1 MRNINALFNTP
12 SQPVELTA
20 SQADHA
26 ATLYKRLTSSRWQV
40 RFKLPSGTWHTASTG
55 ETSLDTAKSAGIEI
69 QQQVLSQL
77 AAGESL
83 SKKTFGEVAKEE
95 LAAMRRALDNSRA
108 PKTYRDYIFAINKYL
123 IPFFGRIPVAN
134 IREETIEDFSAWREI
149 KMGREPKAS
158 TMRNHASAYNRVI
171 KLARRQGLIPAER
184 AFPDL
189 PIAGEKSQAR
199 PAFSQ
204 PEIDELLAFMA
215 EWELGGRLRMSR
227 LMRRLC
233 RSYVEFLL
241 YTGIRHGTEARAL
254 RWRHLQWHYAG
265 EKRYLRVWV
274 SGKTGPRYLIA
285 KHQAIPA
292 LERLADW
299 QDLGFADLDGVINAR
314 LDRLV
319 FAYPDGGTPYQMEGV
334 FRTLMRDSGLA
345 LDTAGK
351 NRTLY
356 SLRHTY
362 ATFALASGVDIHT
375 LARQMGTSIA
385 MIERHYSKITPLLSA
400 DRLA

>member
-1 MRNINALFNTP
+1 M
-12 SQPVELTA
+12 
-20 SQADHA
+20 
-26 ATLYKRLTSSRWQV
+26 
-40 RFKLPSGTWHTASTG
+40 RFKLPSGNWHAESTG
-55 ETSLDTAKSAGIEI
+55 TADLVNAKPAGIEI
-69 QQQVLSQL
+69 QQRVLAQL

-83 SKKTFGEVAKEE
+83 SQKTFGEVAQEE
-95 LAAMRRALDNSRA
+95 MAAMRRALDNSRA

-123 IPFFGRIPVAN
+123 IPFFGKLPVAS
-134 IREETIEDFSAWREI
+134 IRDETIEDFSAWREV

-189 PIAGEKSQAR
+189 PIDGEKSQAR
-199 PAFSQ
+199 PAFSLS
-204 PEIDELLAFMA
+204 EIDDLLVFMA
-215 EWELGGRLRMSR
+215 CWETGGRLRMSR

-254 RWRHLQWHYAG
+254 RWRHLQWHYSG
-265 EKRYLRVWV
+265 EQRYLRVWV

-292 LERLADW
+292 LERLAAW
-299 QDLGFADLDGVINAR
+299 QDLGFADLNEVINAR

-319 FAYPDGGTPYQMEGV
+319 FTYPDGGTPYQMEGV

-345 LDTAGK
+345 LDTAGR

-362 ATFALASGVDIHT
+362 ATFALAAGVDIHT

-385 MIERHYSKITPLLSA
+385 MIERHYSKITPMLSA
-400 DRLA
+400 EKLA

>member
-1 MRNINALFNTP
+1 MRNLNALFNTS

-20 SQADHA
+20 SLLDQTS
-26 ATLYKRLTSSRWQV
+26 TLFKRPTSSKWQI
-40 RFKLPSGTWHTASTG
+40 RFKLPSGNWHAASTG
-55 ETSLDTAKSAGIEI
+55 QANLADAKPAGIEI
-69 QQQVLSQL
+69 QQRVLTQL
-77 AAGESL
+77 AAGESI
-83 SKKTFGEVAKEE
+83 SKKTFGEVAAEE
-95 LAAMRRALDNSRA
+95 IAAMRRALDNSRA

-123 IPFFGRIPVAN
+123 IPFFGKTPVAS
-134 IREETIEDFSAWREI
+134 IRDETVEDFSAWREV
-149 KMGREPKAS
+149 KMAREPKAS

-204 PEIDELLAFMA
+204 PEMDDLLAFMA
-215 EWELGGRLRMSR
+215 DWELGGRLRMSR

-254 RWRHLQWHYAG
+254 RWRHLQWHHSG
-265 EKRYLRVWV
+265 EQRYLRVWV

-285 KHQAIPA
+285 RHQAIPA

-299 QDLGFADLDGVINAR
+299 QDLGFADLNEVINAR

-319 FAYPDGGTPYQMEGV
+319 FAYPDGRTPYQMEGV

-345 LDTAGK
+345 LDTAGR

-362 ATFALASGVDIHT
+362 ATFALAAGVDIHT

-400 DRLA
+400 EKLA

>member
-1 MRNINALFNTP
+1 M
-12 SQPVELTA
+12 
-20 SQADHA
+20 
-26 ATLYKRLTSSRWQV
+26 
-40 RFKLPSGTWHTASTG
+40 RFKLPSGNWHAASTG
-55 ETSLDTAKSAGIEI
+55 TTNLADAKPAGIEI
-69 QQQVLSQL
+69 QQRVLAQL
-77 AAGESL
+77 AAGESI
-83 SKKTFGEVAKEE
+83 SNKTFGEVAQEE
-95 LAAMRRALDNSRA
+95 LTAMRRALDNSRA

-123 IPFFGRIPVAN
+123 IPFFGKLPVAN
-134 IREETIEDFSAWREI
+134 IRDETIEDFSAWREV
-149 KMGREPKAS
+149 KMGREPRAS

-204 PEIDELLAFMA
+204 PEIDDLLAFMA
-215 EWELGGRLRMSR
+215 DWELGGRLRMSR

-254 RWRHLQWHYAG
+254 RWRHLQWHYSG
-265 EKRYLRVWV
+265 EQRYLRVWV

-299 QDLGFADLDGVINAR
+299 QDLGFADLNEVINAR

-334 FRTLMRDSGLA
+334 FRKLMRDSGLA
-345 LDTAGK
+345 LDTAGR

-362 ATFALASGVDIHT
+362 ATFALAAGVDIHT

-400 DRLA
+400 EKLG

>member
-1 MRNINALFNTP
+1 M
-12 SQPVELTA
+12 
-20 SQADHA
+20 
-26 ATLYKRLTSSRWQV
+26 
-40 RFKLPSGTWHTASTG
+40 RFKLPSGNWHAASTG
-55 ETSLDTAKSAGIEI
+55 TTNLVDAKPAGIEI
-69 QQQVLSQL
+69 QQRVLAQL
-77 AAGESL
+77 AAGESA
-83 SKKTFGEVAKEE
+83 SHKTFGEVAAEE
-95 LAAMRRALDNSRA
+95 IAVMRRALDNSRA

-123 IPFFGRIPVAN
+123 IPFFGKLPVAS
-134 IREETIEDFSAWREI
+134 IRDETIEDFSAWRET
-149 KMGREPKAS
+149 KMGREPRAS

-204 PEIDELLAFMA
+204 PEIDDLLAFMA
-215 EWELGGRLRMSR
+215 DWELGGRLRMSR

-233 RSYVEFLL
+233 RSYAEFLL

-265 EKRYLRVWV
+265 DKRYLRVWV

-285 KHQAIPA
+285 KHQSIPA
-292 LERLADW
+292 LERLSEW
-299 QDLGFADLDGVINAR
+299 QDLGFADLDEVINAR

-345 LDTAGK
+345 LDTAGR

-362 ATFALASGVDIHT
+362 ATFALTAGVDIHT

-385 MIERHYSKITPLLSA
+385 MIERHYSKITPMLSA

>member
-1 MRNINALFNTP
+1 MRNLNSLFSAP

-20 SQADHA
+20 AQAEHA
-26 ATLYKRLTSSRWQV
+26 ATLYKRPSSSKWQI
-40 RFKLPSGTWHTASTG
+40 RFKLPSGNWHAASTG
-55 ETSLDTAKSAGIEI
+55 TTNFADAKSAGIEI
-69 QQQVLSQL
+69 QHRVLTQL
-77 AAGESL
+77 EAGESI
-83 SKKTFGEVAKEE
+83 SKKTFGEVAQEE
-95 LAAMRRALDNSRA
+95 IAAMRRALDNSRA

-123 IPFFGRIPVAN
+123 IPFFGKLPVAS
-134 IREETIEDFSAWREI
+134 IRDETIEDFSAWREV
-149 KMGREPKAS
+149 KMGRAPKAS

-189 PIAGEKSQAR
+189 PIAGEKSHAR

-204 PEIDELLAFMA
+204 PEIDDLLAFMA
-215 EWELGGRLRMSR
+215 DWELGGRLRMSR

-254 RWRHLQWHYAG
+254 RWRHLQWHYSG
-265 EKRYLRVWV
+265 EQRYLRVWV

-285 KHQAIPA
+285 KHQTIPA
-292 LERLADW
+292 LERLAAW
-299 QDLGFADLDGVINAR
+299 QALGFSDLNEVINAR

-345 LDTAGK
+345 LDTAGR

-362 ATFALASGVDIHT
+362 ATFALASGIDIHT

-400 DRLA
+400 EKLC

>member
-1 MRNINALFNTP
+1 M
-12 SQPVELTA
+12 
-20 SQADHA
+20 
-26 ATLYKRLTSSRWQV
+26 
-40 RFKLPSGTWHTASTG
+40 RFKLPSGNWHAASTG
-55 ETSLDTAKSAGIEI
+55 TTNLVDAKPAGIEI
-69 QQQVLSQL
+69 QQRVLAQL

-83 SKKTFGEVAKEE
+83 SNKTFGEVAAEE
-95 LAAMRRALDNSRA
+95 IAAMRRALDNSRA

-123 IPFFGRIPVAN
+123 IPFFGHLPIAS
-134 IREETIEDFSAWREI
+134 IGDETIEDFSAWRET
-149 KMGREPKAS
+149 KMGREPRAS

-204 PEIDELLAFMA
+204 PEIDDLLAFMA
-215 EWELGGRLRMSR
+215 DWEFGGRLRMSR

-265 EKRYLRVWV
+265 DKRYLRVWV

-285 KHQAIPA
+285 KHQSIPA
-292 LERLADW
+292 LERLSEW
-299 QDLGFADLDGVINAR
+299 QDLGFADLNEVINAR

-345 LDTAGK
+345 LDTAGR

-362 ATFALASGVDIHT
+362 ATFALTAGVDIHT

-385 MIERHYSKITPLLSA
+385 MIERHYSKITPMLSA
-400 DRLA
+400 EKLA

>member
-1 MRNINALFNTP
+1 M
-12 SQPVELTA
+12 
-20 SQADHA
+20 
-26 ATLYKRLTSSRWQV
+26 
-40 RFKLPSGTWHTASTG
+40 RFKLPSGNWHAASTG
-55 ETSLDTAKSAGIEI
+55 TTNFADAKPAGIEI
-69 QQQVLSQL
+69 QQRVLAQL
-77 AAGESL
+77 AAGEAV
-83 SKKTFGEVAKEE
+83 SKKTFWEVAQEE
-95 LAAMRRALDNSRA
+95 IAGMRRALDNSRA

-123 IPFFGRIPVAN
+123 IPFFGKLTFAS
-134 IREETIEDFSAWREI
+134 IRDESVEDFSAWRETQ
-149 KMGREPKAS
+149 MGREPRAS

-171 KLARRQGLIPAER
+171 KLARRQGLIPGER

-189 PIAGEKSQAR
+189 PIDGEKSQAR

-204 PEIDELLAFMA
+204 PEIDDLLAFMA
-215 EWELGGRLRMSR
+215 GWELGGRLRMSR

-254 RWRHLQWHYAG
+254 RWRHLQWHYSG
-265 EKRYLRVWV
+265 EQRYLRVWV

-292 LERLADW
+292 LERLAAW
-299 QDLGFADLDGVINAR
+299 QDLGFADLNQVINAR

-345 LDTAGK
+345 LDTAGR

-362 ATFALASGVDIHT
+362 ATFALTAGVDIHT

-385 MIERHYSKITPLLSA
+385 MIEKHYSKITPLLSA
-400 DRLA
+400 EKLA

>member
-1 MRNINALFNTP
+1 MQNLNTLFNIS
-12 SQPVELTA
+12 SQTVELTA

-26 ATLYKRLTSSRWQV
+26 ATLYKRPTSSNWQV
-40 RFKLPSGTWHTASTG
+40 RFRLPSGNWHAASTG
-55 ETSLDTAKSAGIEI
+55 EINLNQAKPAGLEI
-69 QQQVLSQL
+69 QQRVLAHL
-77 AAGESL
+77 AGGESI
-83 SKKTFGEVAKEE
+83 SKKTFGEVAEE
-95 LAAMRRALDNSRA
+95 EIAAMRRALDNSRA
-108 PKTYRDYIFAINKYL
+108 PKTYRDYTFAINKYL
-123 IPFFGRIPVAN
+123 IPFFGKMLVAS
-134 IREETIEDFSAWREI
+134 ICDETIEDFSAWRET

-171 KLARRQGLIPAER
+171 KLARRQGLISAER
-184 AFPDL
+184 EFPDL

-204 PEIDELLAFMA
+204 PEIDDLLAFMA
-215 EWELGGRLRMSR
+215 EWELGGRLRMSH

-254 RWRHLQWHYAG
+254 RWKHLQWHYSG
-265 EKRYLRVWV
+265 EQRYLRVWV

-285 KHQAIPA
+285 KHQAIPT
-292 LERLADW
+292 LERLIDW
-299 QDLGFADLDGVINAR
+299 QALGFVDLNEVINAR

-319 FAYPDGGTPYQMEGV
+319 FTYPDGGTPYQMEGV
-334 FRTLMRDSGLA
+334 FRNLMRDSGLA
-345 LDTAGK
+345 LDAAGR

-362 ATFALASGVDIHT
+362 ATFALTNGVDIHT
-375 LARQMGTSIA
+375 LAKQMGTSIA
-385 MIERHYSKITPLLSA
+385 MIERHYSKLTPMLSA
-400 DRLA
+400 EKLA

>member
-1 MRNINALFNTP
+1 M
-12 SQPVELTA
+12 
-20 SQADHA
+20 
-26 ATLYKRLTSSRWQV
+26 
-40 RFKLPSGTWHTASTG
+40 LPSGTWHSASTG
-55 ETSLDTAKSAGIEI
+55 QANLESAKSAGIEV
-69 QQQVLSQL
+69 QQLGLSQL
-77 AAGESL
+77 AAGESI
-83 SKKTFGEVAKEE
+83 SKKTFGEVAHEE

-123 IPFFGRIPVAN
+123 IPFFGGMSVAS
-134 IREETIEDFSAWREI
+134 IRDETIEDFSAWRET
-149 KMGREPKAS
+149 KMGREPRAS

-199 PAFSQ
+199 PAFSR
-204 PEIDELLAFMA
+204 PEIDNLLAFMA
-215 EWELGGRLRMSR
+215 DWEQSGRLRMSR

-233 RSYVEFLL
+233 RAYVEFLL

-254 RWRHLQWHYAG
+254 RWRHLQWHYSG
-265 EKRYLRVWV
+265 EQRYLRVWV

-292 LERLADW
+292 LERLAAW
-299 QDLGFADLDGVINAR
+299 QDLGFADLNEVINAR

-345 LDTAGK
+345 LDTAGR

-356 SLRHTY
+356 SLRH
-362 ATFALASGVDIHT
+362 ATENSGLVRPQPDVHRAWRT
-375 LARQMGTSIA
+375 
-385 MIERHYSKITPLLSA
+385 SKIS
-400 DRLA
+400 